1 LHCPDVDVRPPRTMD
16 VPYPQVPA
24 LDISC
29 CARPGC
35 GVMPPGDT
43 GGMTRQT
50 TSQVLCVHFTEA
62 FVCLARRPERHVRAA
77 HRRPRHT
84 RARHSPRPD
93 LASAA
98 SPPPSSSTTLKRV
111 PCQPAAWQV
120 SSLFPDLS
128 NFSLGHLPQYLDKSP
143 LNTPSN
149 HHFRLVPPEN
159 TPCNPPK
166 TGHPPPGVPPRPAH
180 HQPVRSMPLAA
191 PVRWNACLPEVKFAN
206 SGRRALLIAPVSGAR
221 LYWP

>member
-1 LHCPDVDVRPPRTMD
+1 MD
-16 VPYPQVPA
+16 VPYRHVPA

-29 CARPGC
+29 CDRPGC

-43 GGMTRQT
+43 CGMTRQL
-50 TSQVLCVHFTEA
+50 TSQVLFVHFTEA
-62 FVCLARRPERHVRAA
+62 FVCLAQRPERHVRAA

-84 RARHSPRPD
+84 RARHPPRPV

-98 SPPPSSSTTLKRV
+98 SPPPSSSSTLKRV

-120 SSLFPDLS
+120 SSLFPVLS
-128 NFSLGHLPQYLDKSP
+128 NFSLGHLPQKLDKSP
-143 LNTPSN
+143 LNTLSI
-149 HHFRLVPPEN
+149 HHFRLVPTEK
-159 TPCNPPK
+159 TPCIPRK
-166 TGHPPPGVPPRPAH
+166 AGHPPPGVPPRPAH
-180 HQPVRSMPLAA
+180 HQRIRSMPLAA
-191 PVRWNACLPEVKFAN
+191 PVRWNACRPKIQFAS